1 MIGNL
6 RNGSLMSA
14 TANPYSSSVGKKIL
28 MALTG
33 VILFG
38 FVFVHMVG
46 NLKIYQG
53 QAKFDAY
60 AHFLREVGYPAL
72 GHGQLL
78 WIARIVL
85 LGCVLVHIVAALQL
99 TLTSWRAR
107 RTGYVR
113 KDDLSFS
120 YASRTMRWG
129 GVTIL
134 AFVVFH
140 VLHLTTGT
148 VHPGFSL
155 ESPYLNVLT
164 AFKLWPAALAY
175 VFAMAPLCLH
185 IYHGVWSATQSLSL
199 QHPTITRWR
208 RLVAGLAAGA
218 IFVGNVS
225 VPFSI
230 WLGWVR

>member
-1 MIGNL
+1 
-6 RNGSLMSA
+6 
-14 TANPYSSSVGKKIL
+14 
-28 MALTG
+28 LTG
-33 VILFG
+33 AMLFG

-53 QAKFDAY
+53 AAKFDAY

-85 LGCVLVHIVAALQL
+85 LGCVAVHLVAALQL
-99 TLTSWRAR
+99 TLTSWKAR
-107 RTGYVR
+107 RKGYVR
-113 KDDLSFS
+113 RNDLSFS

-129 GVTIL
+129 GVVVL

-155 ESPYLNVLT
+155 ESPYLNVIT
-164 AFKLWPAALAY
+164 AFSFWPAALAY
-175 VFAMAPLCLH
+175 ILAMAPLCLH
-185 IYHGVWSATQSLSL
+185 IYHGMWSVTQSLSL
-199 QHPTITRWR
+199 QHPSITRWR
-208 RLVAGLAAGA
+208 RLAAGFVAGA
-218 IFVGNVS
+218 IFLGNVS

-230 WLGWVR
+230 WLGWVRL